1 MSESQGRAPQGTD
14 GEPVTEA
21 AARAADGP
29 GSGSSGS
36 SGSSGG
42 SRSESAAAG
51 GTEELQPLAVS
62 TPRVVLWGEL
72 AWVVA
77 LVVILAVPSLHE
89 GERDWWPWV
98 PVAGIVLGLLGFA
111 YVRRGRG
118 NAAGAH

>member
-1 MSESQGRAPQGTD
+1 MSESQGRSGDAGPEG
-14 GEPVTEA
+14 A
-21 AARAADGP
+21 A
-29 GSGSSGS
+29 
-36 SGSSGG
+36 
-42 SRSESAAAG
+42 
-51 GTEELQPLAVS
+51 EELQPLAVS

-89 GERDWWPWV
+89 GDRHWWPWV
-98 PVAGIVLGLLGFA
+98 PVAGIVLGLIGFS

>member
-1 MSESQGRAPQGTD
+1 MSESQGRARPGTD
-14 GEPVTEA
+14 GEPVA
-21 AARAADGP
+21 HARADASTTADATAD
-29 GSGSSGS
+29 
-36 SGSSGG
+36 
-42 SRSESAAAG
+42 AAVGAAV
-51 GTEELQPLAVS
+51 EELQPLAVS

-77 LVVILAVPSLHE
+77 LAVILAVPSLHE

-98 PVAGIVLGLLGFA
+98 PVAGLVLGLIGFS